1 MLLPGALG
9 ELCKYRFES
18 SDKGVVLP
26 LNKQTNK
33 PGALLRGLK
42 SKPEFSDRGNTFKM
56 ETIRKK
62 AKLFVQPKIHI
73 NNYRCFT
80 TILHLM
86 VYSMLQLK
94 PNFRNI

>member
-1 MLLPGALG
+1 MLLPGAL
-9 ELCKYRFES
+9 LH
-18 SDKGVVLP
+18 
-26 LNKQTNK
+26 
-33 PGALLRGLK
+33 GLK
-42 SKPEFSDRGNTFKM
+42 NKPEFSNRGNTFKM

-86 VYSMLQLK
+86 VYSMLQL
-94 PNFRNI
+94 NQTLETFNIMFKHTYTFCVLMYPHKLLKIYF